1 MNSLMKPAVAVTIEP
16 QNINHAEG
24 LYAAL
29 QDRRIY
35 SFLDQ
40 EPPTSVE
47 GLRERI
53 ARLSNGAPK
62 HTGQT
67 WLNWTVFEA
76 GVIVGYT
83 QATISAGGIA
93 SLAYVLTP
101 GVWGRSIAHAAC
113 TLTIAELEALPV
125 VDKIVADT
133 EEGNARSQA
142 LLKRLGFQRTHQ
154 AGPDVFYSRANS
166 P

>member
-1 MNSLMKPAVAVTIEP
+1 MAVTIEP
-16 QNINHAEG
+16 QNITHAEG

-40 EPPTSVE
+40 EPPKSVE

-53 ARLSNGAPK
+53 ARLSKGAPAN
-62 HTGQT
+62 TGQT

-83 QATISAGGIA
+83 QATINASGIA

-101 GVWGRSIAHAAC
+101 DVWGRSIAHSAC
-113 TLTIAELEALPV
+113 SLTIAELEALPV
-125 VDKIVADT
+125 VVNIVADT
-133 EEGNARSQA
+133 QEGNARSQA
-142 LLKRLGFQRTHQ
+142 LLKRLGFHRTHQ
-154 AGPDVFYSRANS
+154 AGADINYSRENGL
-166 P
+166 